1 LNSGASFPD
10 QPHHLDVPP
19 RLPLEPPAR
28 LNLVQVA
35 VEINLEQR
43 RWMVRGPASRFR
55 HNTGKTQRCQIQFD
69 NEDVDNPHR
78 AIFAHVVVEAVWK
91 QCYLTTVTAF
101 DKSGHPNLQVS
112 PWILIKN
119 HPFSHSLGGLR
130 AFADAHADGAVRRK
144 IPWASG

>member
-1 LNSGASFPD
+1 
-10 QPHHLDVPP
+10 P
-19 RLPLEPPAR
+19 RLPFEPPAR

-35 VEINLEQR
+35 IEINLEQR

-55 HNTGKTQRCQIQFD
+55 HHTGKTQRCQIQLVY
-69 NEDVDNPHR
+69 EDVDNPHQ
-78 AIFAHVVVEAVWK
+78 AIFTHVVVEAVWK

-119 HPFSHSLGGLR
+119 HPFSHSLGGQET
-130 AFADAHADGAVRRK
+130 FAQRQ
-144 IPWASG
+144 ASGGGARSFVV